1 MTGFG
6 FLAVGVGGAIGCWL
20 RWLLGIALNPLFS
33 NMLLGTLAANLSGGF
48 MIGLAVEYFTH
59 HDSLPPELRLFVI
72 VGFLGGLTT
81 FSSFSAEAVE
91 LISDRDLAW
100 AFIMIAAH
108 LIGSLAMTWLG
119 VVTMRSLQA

>member
-1 MTGFG
+1 MTAYG
-6 FLAVGVGGAIGCWL
+6 FLAVGIGGALGCWS

-33 NMLLGTLAANLSGGF
+33 SMLLGTLAANLIGGF
-48 MIGLAVEYFTH
+48 LIGVAIEYFTH

-91 LISDRDLAW
+91 LMADRELGW
-100 AFIMIAAH
+100 AFTMVATH
-108 LIGSLAMTWLG
+108 LMGSLAMTWLG
-119 VVTMRSLQA
+119 ILTMRSLHV